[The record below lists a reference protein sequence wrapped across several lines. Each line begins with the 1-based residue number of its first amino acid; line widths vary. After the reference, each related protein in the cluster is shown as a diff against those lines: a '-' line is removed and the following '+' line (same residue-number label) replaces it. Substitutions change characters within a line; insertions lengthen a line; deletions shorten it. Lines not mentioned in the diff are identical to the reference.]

1 MGLGWRENKRRGE
14 FIVTVNVALGAVAG
28 LLGPVAVAQDEDI
41 VIADAHVH
49 LVDFLQ
55 NGDYLEDGAIVPK
68 RPGAMLAA
76 GERGKRIEALLWAMD
91 RANVS
96 DALVSGM
103 PFIKKWSEDEPVR
116 PSYYL
121 DATSR
126 VVRARDT
133 DYHLALAVEDF
144 ARQGGE
150 PAVEQLRRLHPCVSG
165 FDGTDLGAVDMIV
178 KRLQEFPGVFKC
190 IGEVMSRHDDLTNL
204 TTGERPRANHP
215 ALLRIFDFAGEQ
227 GIPVSVHHNIAPV
240 SADGAP
246 RAPIYLT
253 ELLEAFE
260 AAPETTFIW
269 CHAGV
274 SRRIRINNLP
284 EHLDRVLAAHGHH
297 IFIDLSWV
305 VVPEYVLKDL
315 ARWAGLI
322 RKYPD
327 NFLLGSDAVG
337 RFGDYTEQI
346 RIYDLLFEALATPE
360 LIEKLA
366 HGNFLKIMREEGIV
380 LDPAY
385 RYPEDRYTRAS
396 ARLR

>member
-1 MGLGWRENKRRGE
+1 
-14 FIVTVNVALGAVAG
+14 
-28 LLGPVAVAQDEDI
+28 
-41 VIADAHVH
+41 
-49 LVDFLQ
+49 
-55 NGDYLEDGAIVPK
+55 
-68 RPGAMLAA
+68 MLAA

-284 EHLDRVLAAHGHH
+284 RASGSGARRARASHLYR
-297 IFIDLSWV
+297 S
-305 VVPEYVLKDL
+305 
-315 ARWAGLI
+315 
-322 RKYPD
+322 
-327 NFLLGSDAVG
+327 LLGGGSGVRAEGPCALG
-337 RFGDYTEQI
+337 RVDPPST
-346 RIYDLLFEALATPE
+346 RITSSWAPMRWVASVITPS
-360 LIEKLA
+360 
-366 HGNFLKIMREEGIV
+366 R
-380 LDPAY
+380 
-385 RYPEDRYTRAS
+385 S
-396 ARLR
+396 AFTIFCSRRLQTLS

>member
-68 RPGAMLAA
+68 RPGAVLAA

-150 PAVEQLRRLHPCVSG
+150 PAVEQLRRLHPWRV
-165 FDGTDLGAVDMIV
+165 
-178 KRLQEFPGVFKC
+178 GV
-190 IGEVMSRHDDLTNL
+190 
-204 TTGERPRANHP
+204 
-215 ALLRIFDFAGEQ
+215 
-227 GIPVSVHHNIAPV
+227 
-240 SADGAP
+240 
-246 RAPIYLT
+246 
-253 ELLEAFE
+253 
-260 AAPETTFIW
+260 
-269 CHAGV
+269 
-274 SRRIRINNLP
+274 
-284 EHLDRVLAAHGHH
+284 
-297 IFIDLSWV
+297 
-305 VVPEYVLKDL
+305 
-315 ARWAGLI
+315 
-322 RKYPD
+322 
-327 NFLLGSDAVG
+327 
-337 RFGDYTEQI
+337 
-346 RIYDLLFEALATPE
+346 
-360 LIEKLA
+360 
-366 HGNFLKIMREEGIV
+366 
-380 LDPAY
+380 
-385 RYPEDRYTRAS
+385 
-396 ARLR
+396 

>member
-1 MGLGWRENKRRGE
+1 MDLGWVEKQCRGG
-14 FIVTVNVALGAVAG
+14 FIVTASVVIGVVAG
-28 LLGPVAVAQDEDI
+28 FLSSEAVAQDEDI
-41 VIADAHVH
+41 IIADAHVH

-55 NGDYLEDGAIVPK
+55 NGDYLKDGDIVPK
-68 RPGAMLAA
+68 FPGAVLAA
-76 GERGKRIEALLWAMD
+76 GERGRRIEALLWAMD

-96 DALVSGM
+96 QALVSGM
-103 PFIKKWSEDEPVR
+103 PFIKKWSEDEPLR

-150 PAVEQLRRLHPCVSG
+150 AAVAQLRRLHPCVSG
-165 FDGTDLGAVDMIV
+165 FDGTDMGAVDMIV
-178 KRLQEFPGVFKC
+178 KRLQEFPGVFRC

-240 SADGAP
+240 SPDGAP
-246 RAPIYLT
+246 RAPIYLA
-253 ELLEAFE
+253 ELLEAFA
-260 AAPETTFIW
+260 AAPQTTFIW

-274 SRRIRINNLP
+274 SRRIRIVDLP
-284 EHLDRVLAAHGHH
+284 GHLDGVLAAHGDHV
-297 IFIDLSWV
+297 FIDLSWV

-315 ARWAGLI
+315 EGWIALI
-322 RKYPD
+322 RRYPD

-346 RIYDLLFEALATPE
+346 RVYAPLFEALTDPE

-366 HGNFLKIMREEGIV
+366 RGNFLKIMREEGIV

-385 RYPEDRYTRAS
+385 RYPEDRYTRAPI
-396 ARLR
+396 RVR